1 MRLLRRSLL
10 RLLLAATALLSWC
23 LPAEAQPK
31 PLIQETYSVLPTPAK
46 RPIRGDIPLDV
57 QARQA
62 AERAIPYIE
71 KYGTAWIKERNCLS
85 CHYAGYMFWS
95 FRDASQRGFAIDK
108 GKLAESIRWAMDQPK
123 ESHGREG
130 AAQMLIARD
139 RSDRSEKNL
148 KQITTLRD
156 LIIQGQE
163 EDGFWKPGGQ
173 LPAQKRPLSETTQVS
188 TMLCVLA
195 LDSLDQSNEKGI
207 AARDKGLAWLK
218 KTPPN
223 GKGPAVSSEWYA
235 VRLLIEKKFGDP
247 KQAEA
252 LRDKIL
258 SAQQPDGGWG
268 WLWADPSDAFG
279 TGVSVYAL
287 SQVGVSGSH
296 PAIQK
301 AWRFLI
307 ERQSDNGS
315 WIVNGTK
322 KSTKSKPHPFSSFW
336 GSTWA
341 LLGLSHSLPVRNT
354 QENPAHAAK
363 PFRD

>member
-10 RLLLAATALLSWC
+10 RLIFAAAALLSC
-23 LPAEAQPK
+23 GLPAE
-31 PLIQETYSVLPTPAK
+31 AK
-46 RPIRGDIPLDV
+46 RPIRTDIALEM

-71 KYGTAWIKERNCLS
+71 KNGTAWIKERNCLS
-85 CHYAGYMFWS
+85 CHFSGYMLWS
-95 FRDASQRGFAIDK
+95 LRDAGQRGFAIDK
-108 GKLAESIRWAMDQPK
+108 GKLAESTRWAMGQPK
-123 ESHGREG
+123 DGHGHEG

-139 RSDRSEKNL
+139 RSDRSEETL
-148 KQITTLRD
+148 KLIATLRD
-156 LIIQGQE
+156 TIIPGQQ

-195 LDSLDQSNEKGI
+195 LDSLDPPNEKGI
-207 AARDKGLAWLK
+207 TSRDKGLAWLK

-223 GKGPAVSSEWYA
+223 GKNSAVSSEWYA

-247 KQAEA
+247 KQVKA

-258 SAQQPDGGWG
+258 SAQKPDGGWG

-279 TGVSVYAL
+279 AGISVYAL
-287 SQVGVSGSH
+287 CQVGVSNSH
-296 PAIQK
+296 PAIEK

-307 ERQSDNGS
+307 ETQTDNGS

-322 KSTKSKPHPFSSFW
+322 NSTKSKPHPFSSFW

-341 LLGLSHSLPVRNT
+341 LLGLSHSLPVRST
-354 QENPAHAAK
+354 QGNPAHTAES
-363 PFRD
+363 FRD